1 MDNDFLNWIEKQN
14 TREDVSH
21 VDQPTSYGL
30 LKKKVAATHELIKK
44 YNDKLKECERLKQEL
59 DTLNKRMKEV
69 TCNYNSSLA
78 KVIKLELQNTEYK
91 KKIDTLAA
99 QVNEVTIKTAADQ
112 QHIQQLICKIKD
124 IEGNQNDKIIQYDVE
139 KSSLQVRIKEL
150 EQELKNVKRSY
161 ETKIKKI
168 EKKVS
173 IETENKE
180 KLKDAGT
187 NTTLSKDMVIQKPEV
202 ADKSMLTLEF
212 YDIKDNPY
220 PIFCNECKI
229 LLDPP
234 PFKEICKVV
243 SDSCPKLIEK
253 ISSPP
258 RKLSSALEESTD
270 INNEQQCKA
279 KSLSTLIDKSSQ
291 ESNQNSRLIFTST
304 NSLSPHTV
312 PLNHINCNTFS
323 STSNSIN
330 QGNNHIFSTP
340 INPSSM
346 INSNTP
352 NDNKNCESLMT
363 IATSSISLI
372 SSLQKKIY
380 ALETKVKKM
389 KKKLNKKNSNRNNTC
404 KEHHQNVSM
413 YDINNFM
420 QTNFD
425 ELWRKMKGTYDRKE
439 RKNLDAHKRLKTLS
453 DLTLQNAHT
462 GSWKVDSI
470 VENKQTSVK
479 KKVKVKRKKLQNAH
493 TNSWKVDSIV
503 ENKQTSVKKKP
514 KKHKFVHSLFGQ
526 SDNSLNDTED
536 SEKLNSDFKADSS
549 IDKFNDSEDC
559 AESADS
565 PIDKFNDSEDCAE
578 LADSP
583 IDKFND
589 SEDCAES
596 ADSSIDKFN
605 DVEDNVESQTI
616 SPASPFLN
624 SNDTDVNKTKV
635 EIVQNFV
642 QRSKSIEG
650 DSGILSEHESN
661 KLMQLKETTDTS
673 SELTEQKNTIER
685 NSSIENEPCFSGHSK
700 LVNKSMTKLAHAS
713 HLIKLNKPIEEKVI
727 SDTLSNLDEKTE
739 KAEHAD
745 MSKTLPPSNL
755 EAEIETNNSDILNSK
770 KKRKLSESEL
780 KISGNRQKLLKKIR
794 NLKRSSKIVK
804 TCQNMLK
811 QDISNDENED
821 SNMSEDQKDNN
832 PEVVKED
839 YYISKKKPRIAHI
852 PKNPIIKE
860 MKLNNFEIQSVNDLE
875 NSMNEVDLNKSKDQ
889 ICSNNEEKPQSMF
902 SHFNNTEI
910 EKPPLIFSHSN
921 TENVENPVH
930 EIPVSNN
937 LLNNSENKTHRQ
949 NINTKFETNTNEY
962 NQFDSISNINSVNE
976 TTEQDETKTDL
987 NKYSE
992 HFKHIDESN
1001 FLDVKE
1007 IRKTD
1012 NISEQKLLNFNDK
1025 SSIDT
1030 SKINNIN
1037 ERDLNTEEITHNNVC
1052 TKQEIS
1058 TIQLESHCPL
1068 KMLQEYINKKPS
1080 IRNKKMYRKK
1090 LLHASQIGDKF
1101 VNKQLE
1107 RLINS
1112 DWESSIHWDVIDKLK
1127 SNCNDRIIAKGII
1140 EFLSTEQEYN
1150 KTLDKSYTPPAPLMT
1165 KAQQRIAPLLIDL
1178 EKSKPLVF
1186 QFVQAGIAYKLF
1198 KLNQTIERCVVQSL
1212 ARMYTILARIKKDRE
1227 KVRIF
1232 CCDALYCLG
1241 LHAILILYTVFT
1253 SWPEVFPNNETSV
1266 NKLLPK
1272 CMAHLIMTQQGTD
1285 YPKLQALKN
1294 LITLFYKYPLGTLS
1308 KNILQELLIAL
1319 QERCDSEV
1327 ETAIILLAK
1336 REGTAWTYTNIIRGA
1351 LLSMII
1357 NNKLPST
1364 YRAFS
1369 LLGNLLRVFPIED
1382 KDNSVGE
1389 IAEQLCDLINSD
1401 EGSNEQKE
1409 GVISAL
1415 LSLSRHKFDQ
1425 VVQNTLKW
1433 TPSVLLRDRTIK
1445 QINGLFDTRDS
1456 DFWNSYLKKHR
1467 ELFLAQENSN
1477 T

>member
-1 MDNDFLNWIEKQN
+1 M
-14 TREDVSH
+14 EDVSH
-21 VDQPTSYGL
+21 IDRLTSYGL
-30 LKKKVAATHELIKK
+30 LKKKIAATHELIKK

-59 DTLNKRMKEV
+59 DTSNKRMKEV

-91 KKIDTLAA
+91 KKIEALTA
-99 QVNEVTIKTAADQ
+99 QVTEVNIKTAADQ

-124 IEGNQNDKIIQYDVE
+124 IEGNQNDKIIQYDLE

-187 NTTLSKDMVIQKPEV
+187 NTTLTKDMVIQKPVV
-202 ADKSMLTLEF
+202 ADKSVLTLEF

-234 PFKEICKVV
+234 PLKEICKIM

-253 ISSPP
+253 ISSPSK
-258 RKLSSALEESTD
+258 KLSSTLEESTD
-270 INNEQQCKA
+270 LNNKQHS
-279 KSLSTLIDKSSQ
+279 KSLSTLINTSSQ
-291 ESNQNSRLIFTST
+291 QSNQNSHLMFIPT
-304 NSLSPHTV
+304 NQLSPHTI
-312 PLNHINCNTFS
+312 PLNHINYNTFP

-330 QGNNHIFSTP
+330 QGNNHICSTP

-346 INSNTP
+346 INSNT
-352 NDNKNCESLMT
+352 NDNKNCESLITM
-363 IATSSISLI
+363 ATSSISLI

-404 KEHHQNVSM
+404 KKHHLNVSM
-413 YDINNFM
+413 YDINNSM
-420 QTNFD
+420 QTNFN
-425 ELWRKMKGTYDRKE
+425 ELWRKMMGTYDRKE
-439 RKNLDAHKRLKTLS
+439 RKNLNAHKRLKKLS
-453 DLTLQNAHT
+453 RLKRKRLQNAHT
-462 GSWKVDSI
+462 GWKV
-470 VENKQTSVK
+470 E
-479 KKVKVKRKKLQNAH
+479 
-493 TNSWKVDSIV
+493 SIV

-514 KKHKFVHSLFGQ
+514 KKHKFVHSLFGE
-526 SDNSLNDTED
+526 SDHSLNGTED
-536 SEKLNSDFKADSS
+536 SEKLNSDFKT
-549 IDKFNDSEDC
+549 
-559 AESADS
+559 
-565 PIDKFNDSEDCAE
+565 
-578 LADSP
+578 
-583 IDKFND
+583 
-589 SEDCAES
+589 
-596 ADSSIDKFN
+596 DSSIDKFN
-605 DVEDNVESQTI
+605 DVEDSVESQTV
-616 SPASPFLN
+616 SPTRFSPFLN

-635 EIVQNFV
+635 EIVRNFV
-642 QRSKSIEG
+642 QRGKSIEG
-650 DSGILSEHESN
+650 DSGILSEYKSN
-661 KLMQLKETTDTS
+661 KPMQLKETTDTS
-673 SELTEQKNTIER
+673 SELTEQKNTIET
-685 NSSIENEPCFSGHSK
+685 NSSIEVEPCFSGHSK
-700 LVNKSMTKLAHAS
+700 LVNKSVTKLAHAS
-713 HLIKLNKPIEEKVI
+713 HVIKLNKSVEEKVI
-727 SDTLSNLDEKTE
+727 SDALSNSDEQTEKTEHANMPKTLPLSNLEG
-739 KAEHAD
+739 
-745 MSKTLPPSNL
+745 
-755 EAEIETNNSDILNSK
+755 EIETNNSDILNSL

-794 NLKRSSKIVK
+794 NLKRSSKILK
-804 TCQNMLK
+804 TSQNMLK
-811 QDISNDENED
+811 QDISNDEHED

-839 YYISKKKPRIAHI
+839 YFISKKKPRIAHT
-852 PKNPIIKE
+852 PKNPIIQE
-860 MKLNNFEIQSVNDLE
+860 IKLNNFKIQLVNDLE

-889 ICSNNEEKPQSMF
+889 ICSNNKEKPQSIF
-902 SHFNNTEI
+902 SHSNNTEI
-910 EKPPLIFSHSN
+910 EKPPLIFSHSDN

-949 NINTKFETNTNEY
+949 NINTTFETNTNEY
-962 NQFDSISNINSVNE
+962 NLFDSISNINSVNE
-976 TTEQDETKTDL
+976 TTEQDETKTDS
-987 NKYSE
+987 NKHSE

-1001 FLDVKE
+1001 FLDVRE

-1012 NISEQKLLNFNDK
+1012 DVSEQKLLNFDDK

-1037 ERDLNTEEITHNNVC
+1037 ERNLNTEETTHNNVC

-1058 TIQLESHCPL
+1058 TIKLESHCPL

-1090 LLHASQIGDKF
+1090 LLHGSQIGDKF

-1112 DWESSIHWDVIDKLK
+1112 DWESSIHWDVIEKLK
-1127 SNCNDRIIAKGII
+1127 STCNDRIIAKGII

-1150 KTLDKSYTPPAPLMT
+1150 KTLDNSYTPPAPLMT

-1178 EKSKPLVF
+1178 EKSKPMVY
-1186 QFVQAGIAYKLF
+1186 QIVQTGIAYKLF
-1198 KLNQTIERCVVQSL
+1198 KLNQTIERCVVESL

-1241 LHAILILYTVFT
+1241 LHAILILYTVLT

-1266 NKLLPK
+1266 DKLLPK
-1272 CMAHLIMTQQGTD
+1272 CMAHLIMAQQGTD
-1285 YPKLQALKN
+1285 YPKLHALKN
-1294 LITLFYKYPLGTLS
+1294 LISIFYKYPLGTLS
-1308 KNILQELLIAL
+1308 KNILQELLIAF
-1319 QERCDSEV
+1319 QERCDSKV

-1369 LLGNLLRVFPIED
+1369 LLGNLLRVFPVED

-1415 LSLSRHKFDQ
+1415 LSLTRHKFDQ
-1425 VVQNTLKW
+1425 VVKNTLKW

-1456 DFWNSYLKKHR
+1456 DFWNFYLKKHKQ
-1467 ELFLAQENSN
+1467 LFLAQENSK